1 MKVALVCDWY
11 HPRVGGIEL
20 HLQDLARRL
29 IADGHDVVAITP
41 TPGLVCVDGVRVHRV
56 DTPRAPRFDFMYTP
70 GGIRALGAAIAAER
84 VDVAHCHVSI
94 VSPAALGGA
103 LEAERRGVPL
113 LLTFHSVVPQT
124 RFLAQAARITLGTDH
139 WRALFSAVSERVARG
154 VRPIAGTRSLAIL
167 PNGIDVDFWRT
178 EATPLTRRG
187 RTIELLSV
195 MRLNPKKRA
204 RALVGIVRRVNAIL
218 GDGVRVR
225 LRIIGDGPQ
234 RARLERLITANK
246 LGEQIQLLG
255 HRTRAEIR
263 ELMSEC
269 EMFVLPTVRES
280 FGLAALEARCAGL
293 PVIAMASS
301 GVAEIVRHGR
311 EGLLARSDAELAL
324 HIATLARDDR
334 QRQTIAEHNR
344 DSSPPYD
351 WPRLV
356 AAHVA
361 LYREA
366 MALRESV

>member
-29 IADGHDVVAITP
+29 INNGHDVVAITP
-41 TPGLVCVDGVRVHRV
+41 TPGLDCVDGVRVRRV
-56 DTPRAPRFDFMYTP
+56 DALRAPRFGFMYTP
-70 GGIRALGAAIAAER
+70 GGVRAVGAAIAAEH

-124 RFLAQAARITLGTDH
+124 RLLARAARIALGTH
-139 WRALFSAVSERVARG
+139 RWRARFSAVSERVARG
-154 VRPIAGTRSLAIL
+154 VEPIAGTRSLAIL
-167 PNGIDVDFWRT
+167 PNGIDVAFWRT
-178 EATPLTRRG
+178 DAAPRRS

-204 RALVGIVRRVNAIL
+204 GALVGIIRRVNAIL
-218 GDGVRVR
+218 RESVRVR
-225 LRIIGDGPQ
+225 LRIVGDGPQ
-234 RARLERLITANK
+234 RARLERLIVANR

-311 EGLLARSDAELAL
+311 EGLLARSDAELAM
-324 HIATLARDDR
+324 HVATLARYDR
-334 QRQTIAEHNR
+334 QRHAIAEHNR
-344 DSSPPYD
+344 DRSPPYD
-351 WPRLV
+351 WSRLV

-366 MALRESV
+366 IALRESV